1 MTRTWAQRVIGLV
14 MVGFALAGAPC
25 AHGASAG
32 NDNAVKPAEHE
43 EMLEKYRKGVEESK
57 KVVVARVN
65 GAEITMY
72 DLLNRMN
79 RIAPFYVKAGQPR
92 DPGTDVRVRQEA
104 LDVLIFRELAVQ
116 EAVNQGMK
124 VELEAVDRSVKTLK
138 DRLGS
143 EDAYRAY
150 LSREGLTEESL
161 RKAIGRDQLY
171 ERIAEKEIFRKVQ
184 ATGQNDLPA
193 VEARRREWEA
203 EMKKTAKIQI
213 LMKVANQ
220 E

>member
-1 MTRTWAQRVIGLV
+1 MTRTWAQWVIGLV
-14 MVGFALAGAPC
+14 MVGFAFAGAPC
-25 AHGASAG
+25 AHGASAR

-57 KVVVARVN
+57 KVIVARVN

-72 DLLNRMN
+72 DLLNQMN
-79 RIAPFYVKAGQPR
+79 RIAPLYMKPGHPR
-92 DPGTDVRVRQEA
+92 DPGTDARVKQEA
-104 LDVLIFRELAVQ
+104 LNVMIFRELAVQ
-116 EAVNQGMK
+116 EAVRQGMK
-124 VELEAVDRSVKTLK
+124 VEPEALDRSVKTLK

-161 RKAIGRDQLY
+161 RKAIERDQLY

-184 ATGQNDLPA
+184 ASGKNDLPA
-193 VEARRREWEA
+193 VETRRREWEA
-203 EMKKTAKIQI
+203 EMKKTAKIEI
-213 LMKVANQ
+213 LMKVATQ